1 VSLSHTRALQPSK
14 IIGTL
19 SGFWAKAETATIASA
34 HTIRMRRI
42 ISVDRHKICC
52 GNAEGQLNRD
62 NATNVHHRG
71 GGVHSPAN
79 DDALE
84 HARLN
89 DVLVL
94 VGKRGYFERRQVAV
108 DVGDEGDAH
117 CQSAGTGGVKNYRPS
132 REILFQT

>member
-1 VSLSHTRALQPSK
+1 
-14 IIGTL
+14 
-19 SGFWAKAETATIASA
+19 
-34 HTIRMRRI
+34 M
-42 ISVDRHKICC
+42 
-52 GNAEGQLNRD
+52 NRD